1 MQLQSRPAPLLILE
15 FTMLKRLIQGLGP
28 CQLSCVAI
36 TFVASFFL
44 ALALACAFR
53 HYNGANNANLSN
65 S

>member
-1 MQLQSRPAPLLILE
+1 
-15 FTMLKRLIQGLGP
+15 MLKRLIQGLGP
-28 CQLSCVAI
+28 CQLSIVAI

-44 ALALACAFR
+44 ALALACVFR